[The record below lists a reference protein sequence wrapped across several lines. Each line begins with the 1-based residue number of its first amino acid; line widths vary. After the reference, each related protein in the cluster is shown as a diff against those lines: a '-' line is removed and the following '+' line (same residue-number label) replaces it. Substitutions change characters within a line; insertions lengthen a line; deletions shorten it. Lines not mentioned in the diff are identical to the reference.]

1 MRIHKLSFSLC
12 IGAAVLLC
20 GVTSAAGAAQS
31 CEQLRERIDAKV
43 RASGA
48 THYTVTTVDADAAV
62 GASAKVVGSCELGT
76 KKIVYTRGEAGAVAA
91 APAPAAT
98 VTDRPRGEPLL
109 TECKDGSVSVGGDCR
124 K

>member
-1 MRIHKLSFSLC
+1 MRIHKLSFPLC
-12 IGAAVLLC
+12 AVAAASLC
-20 GVTSAAGAAQS
+20 GVTGVAGAAQS
-31 CEQLRERIDAKV
+31 CDKLRDRIDAKV

-62 GASAKVVGSCELGT
+62 GASAKVVGRCELGT

>member
-12 IGAAVLLC
+12 AGVAVLLC
-20 GVTSAAGAAQS
+20 GVTGAAGAAQS

-62 GASAKVVGSCELGT
+62 GASAKVVGRCELGT
-76 KKIVYTRGEAGAVAA
+76 KKIVYTRGEEGAVAA
-91 APAPAAT
+91 ASAPT
-98 VTDRPRGEPLL
+98 VTHGSRGEPLL

>member
-1 MRIHKLSFSLC
+1 MRIHKLSFSLSA
-12 IGAAVLLC
+12 GAAVLLC
-20 GVTSAAGAAQS
+20 VVTGAAGAAQS

-48 THYTVTTVDADAAV
+48 THYTVTTVDADATV
-62 GASAKVVGSCELGT
+62 GASGKVVGSCELGA
-76 KKIVYTRGEAGAVAA
+76 KKIVYTRGEVGAVAA
-91 APAPAAT
+91 APAPP
-98 VTDRPRGEPLL
+98 VTARPRGEPLL

>member
-1 MRIHKLSFSLC
+1 MRIPKLSFSLC

-20 GVTSAAGAAQS
+20 GVTGAAGAAQS

-76 KKIVYTRGEAGAVAA
+76 KKIVYTRGEEGSVAA
-91 APAPAAT
+91 ASAPT
-98 VTDRPRGEPLL
+98 VTARPRGEPLL

>member
-1 MRIHKLSFSLC
+1 MRIHKLSFSVC
-12 IGAAVLLC
+12 AGAAVLLF
-20 GVTSAAGAAQS
+20 GVTGAAGAAQS

>member
-12 IGAAVLLC
+12 AVVAAWLC
-20 GVTSAAGAAQS
+20 GVTGAAGAAQS

-48 THYTVTTVDADAAV
+48 THYTVTTVDADATV
-62 GASAKVVGSCELGT
+62 GASGKVVGSCELGT

-91 APAPAAT
+91 APAVT
-98 VTDRPRGEPLL
+98 VTARPRGEPLL

>member
-1 MRIHKLSFSLC
+1 MRIKKTSFSLC
-12 IGAAVLLC
+12 AGAAAWLC
-20 GVTSAAGAAQS
+20 GFTGAAGAAQS
-31 CEQLRERIDAKV
+31 CEALRERIDAKV
-43 RASGA
+43 RASGVA
-48 THYTVTTVDADAAV
+48 HYTVTTVDAGATV

-91 APAPAAT
+91 APVPT
-98 VTDRPRGEPLL
+98 VTARPRGEPLL

>member
-1 MRIHKLSFSLC
+1 MRIPKLSFSLC

-20 GVTSAAGAAQS
+20 GVTGVAGAAQS

-62 GASAKVVGSCELGT
+62 GSSAKVVGSCELGT
-76 KKIVYTRGEAGAVAA
+76 KKIVYLRGEAGAVAA
-91 APAPAAT
+91 APAAP
-98 VTDRPRGEPLL
+98 VRPRGEPIL

>member
-1 MRIHKLSFSLC
+1 MRILKLSFSLC
-12 IGAAVLLC
+12 AVAAAWLC

-76 KKIVYTRGEAGAVAA
+76 KKIVYTRGEEGTVAA
-91 APAPAAT
+91 APALP
-98 VTDRPRGEPLL
+98 VTARPRGEPLL